1 MASATWWSGAR
12 AGIGQMSFYLAS
24 ARVEDLPTC
33 VLTLPILPGRSIGA
47 HPAPA
52 NISTWLNYSMS
63 PYTEL
68 ENRSFKY
75 SWNKAQEAVR
85 AGTPPVVGPLDMFYL
100 HFYGSIYQQRH
111 IPIHYLLLVG
121 YDDQNAY
128 VHDTDKQEVQSVPLA
143 ELEPAWDVNVP
154 GLGKRNRLAILNI
167 PQEIPPTEVLI
178 RKSIGDECRMMLN
191 PPVSMVGIPAMEKV
205 SREIAHWSTE
215 LGKDGTEKSL
225 QQVREYLNSPPDI
238 LGNHL
243 TAGRDIYVT
252 FLEQAGRMT
261 NLDFSE
267 AINRFQ
273 AGIAVMGKI
282 AEAIQLDHLDGAAA
296 GFAEIAKEEKAAFT
310 ILLNS
315 VGGPG

>member
-1 MASATWWSGAR
+1 
-12 AGIGQMSFYLAS
+12 MS
-24 ARVEDLPTC
+24 
-33 VLTLPILPGRSIGA
+33 
-47 HPAPA
+47 
-52 NISTWLNYSMS
+52 
-63 PYTEL
+63 
-68 ENRSFKY
+68 
-75 SWNKAQEAVR
+75 
-85 AGTPPVVGPLDMFYL
+85 
-100 HFYGSIYQQRH
+100 
-111 IPIHYLLLVG
+111 IHYLLPLVMMT
-121 YDDQNAY
+121 NAY

-167 PQEIPPTEVLI
+167 PQEIPPTDVLI

-243 TAGRDIYVT
+243 TDGRDIYVT
-252 FLEQAGRMT
+252 PRAGWRMI

-273 AGIAVMGKI
+273 AGIKVMGKI
-282 AEAIQLDHLDGAAA
+282 ADAISDHLDGLT
-296 GFAEIAKEEKAAFT
+296 GFAEIAKEKAAFT
-310 ILLNS
+310 IL
-315 VGGPG
+315 